1 MSQFPSLKVSDL
13 LRVLMRKPLEYEIDR
28 QKGSHRTMKSSQG
41 YPQLLFTGH
50 EGDEM
55 GPTRVKKMLVDQVG
69 LSQEQAIKLLQEGKL

>member
-1 MSQFPSLKVSDL
+1 
-13 LRVLMRKPLEYEIDR
+13 
-28 QKGSHRTMKSSQG
+28 MKSSQG